1 MYKTTHFNVFSYF
14 HTEQKI
20 FDWVWHLVMDFNFSG
35 ICFRWGKKAVD
46 VVRQE
51 LNPVS
56 TTSRLGMDSIVFQ
69 NVEQT
74 STLKTWNLVQ
84 EL

>member
-1 MYKTTHFNVFSYF
+1 MYKTTHFDVFSDF

-56 TTSRLGMDSIVFQ
+56 TTSRLGMHSIVFQ
-69 NVEQT
+69 NVEAT
-74 STLKTWNLVQ
+74 VSLKTRILVQ
-84 EL
+84 QL